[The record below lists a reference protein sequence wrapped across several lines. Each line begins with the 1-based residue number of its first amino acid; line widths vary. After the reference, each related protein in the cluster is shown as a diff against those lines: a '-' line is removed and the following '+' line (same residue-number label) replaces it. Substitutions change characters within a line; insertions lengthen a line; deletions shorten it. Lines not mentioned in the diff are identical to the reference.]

1 MKRDE
6 AGMLLSKASFHWHIQ
21 TWNEQISLCIL
32 LSVSFGVR
40 MLPRLLGFVKS
51 SVKTKIAIYSKL
63 GLPLKEGNF

>member
-1 MKRDE
+1 M
-6 AGMLLSKASFHWHIQ
+6 ANQ

-40 MLPRLLGFVKS
+40 MLLRLLGFVKG